1 MNHEPSPADL
11 ERAVE
16 ALRGAARSIAER
28 ELADVAPRPDFA
40 DIVARA
46 HRIDPAAVPHGWI
59 DAARRGVAPRPTI
72 ARRRPHGRA
81 AAYALG
87 LAAALLLALGLHQ
100 GLTPRQAPLAA
111 PGSLAGLQVEPGAP
125 RPAALTPPPA
135 PEPVPQ
141 IMSQE
146 SCPTGQDCTLGPRST
161 CPEGQ
166 DCTAARPGRARPRGP
181 RAGAAEGL
189 AARLRRL
196 DDEAE
201 ALLRAG
207 DLAGADDRYV
217 EIVAIGGAR
226 PEVEHALVDRLGLA
240 RTRRDAAAQR
250 RLWQLYLERFPR
262 GGFADD
268 ARAGLCRGAAGS
280 ASAACWSRYLAEF
293 PAGVHRREAEG
304 NVEAAP

>member
-1 MNHEPSPADL
+1 VNHHGSSPE
-11 ERAVE
+11 ERAVA
-16 ALRGAARSIAER
+16 ALRDAARADAER
-28 ELADVAPRPDFA
+28 ELARAARPDFA

-46 HRIDPAAVPHGWI
+46 HRIDAAAVPHGWI
-59 DAARRGVAPRPTI
+59 DAARRGVAPRPT
-72 ARRRPHGRA
+72 APPRRPGRRA
-81 AAYALG
+81 IACGLG
-87 LAAALLLALGLHQ
+87 LAAALLLALGLRQ
-100 GLTPRQAPLAA
+100 GLAPRQAPTAA
-111 PGSLAGLQVEPGAP
+111 PGSLAGLQVAPDAP
-125 RPAALTPPPA
+125 RGAARLDPPA
-135 PEPVPQ
+135 PAPAPQNMAKEP
-141 IMSQE
+141 
-146 SCPTGQDCTLGPRST
+146 CPIGQDCSPPET

-166 DCTAARPGRARPRGP
+166 ACSAP
-181 RAGAAEGL
+181 RAERASRRPARAGGGEGL

-250 RLWQLYLERFPR
+250 RLWRLYLERFPR

-268 ARAGLCRGAAGS
+268 ARAGLCRGDPGG
-280 ASAACWSRYLAEF
+280 ASAACWARYLAEF
-293 PAGVHRREAEG
+293 PAGVHRREAEAA
-304 NVEAAP
+304 VEAAP